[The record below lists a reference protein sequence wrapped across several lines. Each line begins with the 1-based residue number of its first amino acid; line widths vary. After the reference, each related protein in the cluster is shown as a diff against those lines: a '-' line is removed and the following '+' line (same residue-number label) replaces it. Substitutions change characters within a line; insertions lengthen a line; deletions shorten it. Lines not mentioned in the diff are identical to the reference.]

1 MNIDRERRETD
12 GAEGGDGWVPVEV
25 VRTSGG
31 GDHARGDGPEGRGEA
46 PSGGRGR
53 VSVQGGTARVG
64 VGGCTRVGCCV
75 AWVALLAFGFL
86 VGVIWV
92 VKAIWVRV

>member
-12 GAEGGDGWVPVEV
+12 GDAGGEGWAPVEV

-31 GDHARGDGPEGRGEA
+31 GDHARSDGPEGRV
-46 PSGGRGR
+46 R

-86 VGVIWV
+86 VGVIWL